1 MKHIKRIT
9 IAGAFFIMIIINT
22 SYSYTID
29 MITPKPCQ
37 SNFSFIH
44 HPDFMLD
51 CRFVI
56 HRAHLFDSDTIL
68 YRVYIEQNGNS
79 LMLNEGVSLNGELVS
94 LSVNLQNF
102 THLCFN
108 EIAVIRVDA
117 KNYNGGEFIYSS
129 RGFFV
134 DYKSEL
140 SCRYQS
146 STNGSAEVVNQN
158 LMFATFI
165 SACGS
170 LASGNYVIRRYKTTF
185 DLNGNFSDSVPVLEN
200 SLCLGYSG
208 AGPNNQQYWA
218 AITDSS
224 LTHYRIVTFTYQVYN
239 ILGQDLGFWPCRP
252 NQATIVYRFVRKPQ
266 IQNLVFFPL
275 SVNPL
280 SSIVHANT
288 VLSSGNGNLIFSW
301 RDSNSTIIP
310 SVLEYSGNRA
320 RVNFSFQHNH
330 NNNMTE
336 DRAYYIF
343 SKVANEAGMT
353 EWIKRKI
360 RVNYNSVTCPVLS
373 SEEENDYLNENSILS
388 SSYSYPGIYVK
399 DFLFLENPFLKDKEV
414 LNVKIS
420 ESSDD
425 HTELDFI
432 SIHKINVLNDESAA
446 VTNSGETINFKSGA
460 GKSKFI
466 RNESEDITNA
476 LMYDDDQT
484 IDMKK
489 GDKIRIEMYDINAEY
504 LILKPFSP
512 EEKEVTAGFIKTN
525 SGFSE
530 AFYSRDNPSSVCIKL
545 PDNGLNEI
553 TVELVQDVSFSQI
566 LPVIN
571 LHSFSESELLLK
583 SAYSLRNKNVK
594 YLLTEPDNN
603 FLNITKGEDVFLS
616 FENQNTDLNLRPY
629 YLCISKGRIIN
640 SAGKTIRLKSDSH
653 DSVLRNILSFNS
665 PNPFNPVTKIS
676 FEIPSDGFVK
686 LSVYDISGKEIS
698 NIVNDYRKA
707 GRYETLFDGSSIP
720 SGVYFYKIETSS
732 GFRSTKK
739 MTLIK

>member
-1 MKHIKRIT
+1 MKHLTEKIFT
-9 IAGAFFIMIIINT
+9 GAFLIMIIINT

-29 MITPKPCQ
+29 MITPKSCQ

-44 HPDFMLD
+44 HPDFMLE
-51 CRFVI
+51 CRFII
-56 HRAHLFDSDTIL
+56 HKAHLFDSDTIL
-68 YRVYIEQNGNS
+68 YRVFIEQYGNS
-79 LMLNEGVSLNGELVS
+79 MMLSEGVSLNGEQVS

-117 KNYNGGEFIYSS
+117 KNYNGGEFTYSS

-140 SCRYQS
+140 GCRYLS
-146 STNGSAEVVNQN
+146 NTNGSADVVNQN
-158 LMFATFI
+158 LMFATFL

-170 LASGNYVIRRYKTTF
+170 LSSGNYIIRRFKTTF
-185 DLNGNFSDSVPVLEN
+185 TINGNFSDSVPVLEN

-208 AGPNNQQYWA
+208 AGPNNQNYWA

-224 LTHYRIVTFTYQVYN
+224 LTQYKIVTFTYQVYN

-252 NQATIVYRFVRKPQ
+252 NQATIVYSYVRKPQ
-266 IQNLVFFPL
+266 IQNLVIFPR

-280 SSIVHANT
+280 SSILHANNE
-288 VLSSGNGNLIFSW
+288 LSSGNGNLIFSW
-301 RDSNSTIIP
+301 RDSNSTYIP
-310 SVLEYSGNRA
+310 SALEYSGNRA
-320 RVNFSFQHNH
+320 RVNFTFQHNG
-330 NNNMTE
+330 NNTVTE

-343 SKVANEAGMT
+343 SKVTNEAGMT
-353 EWIKRKI
+353 EWLKRKI
-360 RVNYNSVTCPVLS
+360 RVNYNPVSCPVLS
-373 SEEENDYLNENSILS
+373 TEEDNDYLTDNSILS
-388 SSYSYPGIYVK
+388 SSYSSPGIFVNDY
-399 DFLFLENPFLKDKEV
+399 LLLENPFLRNKEV
-414 LNVKIS
+414 MNMKIS

-425 HTELDFI
+425 QTELDFI

-446 VTNSGETINFKSGA
+446 VSNSGEIINFKSGP

-466 RNESEDITNA
+466 RNDGEDITNA

-489 GDKIRIEMYDINAEY
+489 GDKIKIEMYDISADY

-512 EEKEVTAGFIKTN
+512 EEKEITAGYIKTS
-525 SGFSE
+525 SGFNE
-530 AFYSRDNPSSVCIKL
+530 AFYSRDNVSSVCIKL
-545 PDNGLNEI
+545 DDTDFSEI
-553 TVELVQDVSFSQI
+553 TIELVQDVSFSQI
-566 LPVIN
+566 IPVNNIR
-571 LHSFSESELLLK
+571 SFTENKLLLK
-583 SAYSLRNKNVK
+583 SAYSVRNKDVK
-594 YLLTEPDNN
+594 FLLSEPDIN
-603 FLNITKGEDVFLS
+603 FINITKGEDVFLS
-616 FENQNTDLNLRPY
+616 FENQNSDSNLKSF
-629 YLCISKGRIIN
+629 YLCISKGRIIK
-640 SAGKTIRLKSDSH
+640 SPESLIRLKSVSS
-653 DSVLRNILSFNS
+653 DSVLRNNLSFNS

-686 LSVYDISGKEIS
+686 LGVFDISGREVGK
-698 NIVNDYRKA
+698 IVNDYRKA
-707 GRYETLFDGSSIP
+707 GRYETVFDGSAIP
-720 SGVYFYKIETSS
+720 SGVYFYKIETSN